1 MNPYDFDLFVIG
13 GGSGG
18 VRVALAE
25 AHGQAGLDG
34 TCVNAGCIPKKL
46 YGYTAHYAAAQRE
59 SQVQRCLLGPQA
71 TGSAATPEAQPAAG

>member
-1 MNPYDFDLFVIG
+1 V
-13 GGSGG
+13 
-18 VRVALAE
+18 
-25 AHGQAGLDG
+25 
-34 TCVNAGCIPKKL
+34 VNGWRPASAGCIPKKL